1 MQSHAN
7 DVTINEIP
15 KFIASDLTNETHSI
29 IVLDPDEPVQRVIFP
44 LAVRRVTTY
53 FPPWHITRVE
63 WESGS
68 NPSLE
73 MTNEFLE

>member
-29 IVLDPDEPVQRVIFP
+29 IVLDHDEPVQIVILP
-44 LAVRRVTTY
+44 LAVCGVTTY
-53 FPPWHITRVE
+53 FPPWHITRV
-63 WESGS
+63 
-68 NPSLE
+68 
-73 MTNEFLE
+73 